1 MAELYSYDNDWDEKY
16 LSKTLLKSEYKYDF
30 IADEVCN
37 GAFLFPLFSQD
48 FCEELVLDLESFDG
62 WTENRHDNYP
72 TNDVLLKDFN
82 KPLFDIYECIL
93 KNILIPAT
101 NKLYSIHI
109 KPKEVK
115 EETFIIR
122 YKPSNQSMLDLHHDS
137 SLFTCGI
144 QLSSDLNYIGG
155 DLYMPQ
161 HKLSLKAEQGK
172 VLIHP
177 GRLTHKHGVRP
188 VISGEKYS
196 LISFC
201 KYG

>member
-1 MAELYSYDNDWDEKY
+1 MY
-16 LSKTLLKSEYKYDF
+16 
-30 IADEVCN
+30 VCV
-37 GAFLFPLFSQD
+37 FL
-48 FCEELVLDLESFDG
+48 
-62 WTENRHDNYP
+62 
-72 TNDVLLKDFN
+72 
-82 KPLFDIYECIL
+82 CIL

-144 QLSSDLNYIGG
+144 QLSSDLIYIGG

-188 VISGEKYS
+188 VVSGEKYS

-201 KYG
+201 KYGWRLFRRIFRGL